1 MSRLLTPE
9 ELQALLEGGPIVH
22 APTEQIRVGDPVDVV
37 VDGATVAYGRLVL
50 EQGRLRV
57 CITGHAQ
64 ESPRVRDR

>member
-9 ELQALLEGGPIVH
+9 ELEALLAGGPIVH
-22 APTEQIRVGDPVDVV
+22 APTEQIRIGDPVDVV

-57 CITGHAQ
+57 RVTGRVQ
-64 ESPRVRDR
+64 ESPKVRDR

>member
-9 ELQALLEGGPIVH
+9 EIQALLEGGPIVH

-50 EQGRLRV
+50 EHGRLLV
-57 CITGHAQ
+57 CVTGHAQ
-64 ESPRVRDR
+64 ESPKVRDR